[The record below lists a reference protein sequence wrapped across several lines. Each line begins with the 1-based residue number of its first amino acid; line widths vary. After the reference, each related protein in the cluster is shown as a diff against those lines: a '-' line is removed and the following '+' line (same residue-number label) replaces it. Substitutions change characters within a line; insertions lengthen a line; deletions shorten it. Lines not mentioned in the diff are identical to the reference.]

1 MIWRNNGDVLVFG
14 SNLYGQ
20 LGLGDNQNRN
30 KPELLMTDPEI
41 KQIICGGHHTMIW
54 RNNGDVLVFGYN
66 EEGQLGLGDNQNR
79 NKPVFLMNNINL
91 KMMNNTILKKVPWQK
106 ENYHKILKTTKSRIF
121 LFMLIR
127 YRFFKQYSLHLVP
140 NMRDYI
146 IDFLI

>member
-1 MIWRNNGDVLVFG
+1 
-14 SNLYGQ
+14 
-20 LGLGDNQNRN
+20 
-30 KPELLMTDPEI
+30 MTDPEI
-41 KQIICGGHHTMIW
+41 KQIICGDYHTMIY

-66 EEGQLGLGDNQNR
+66 SSGQLGLGDNQNR

-91 KMMNNTILKKVPWQK
+91 KMINNTILTKVTWQK
-106 ENYHKILKTTKSRIF
+106 ENYAKLLPTTKSRIF

-127 YRFFKQYSLHLVP
+127 YRFLKQYSIHLVP